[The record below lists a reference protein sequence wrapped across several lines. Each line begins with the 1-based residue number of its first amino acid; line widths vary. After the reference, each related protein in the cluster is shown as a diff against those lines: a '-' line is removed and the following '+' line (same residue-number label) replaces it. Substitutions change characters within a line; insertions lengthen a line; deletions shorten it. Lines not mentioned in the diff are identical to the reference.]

1 MILSN
6 ILLIFGSS
14 GGVLE
19 AAVRTSY
26 NMLTGDDL
34 EQLEFK
40 ELKEMK
46 GIKESSIEILGK
58 EVKVAVA
65 SGLANARR
73 LLERIRDG
81 KAHYEI
87 IEIMACPGGC
97 IGGAGQPLLR
107 GNVSKLEKRMK
118 AIHTEDRDKPI
129 RRSYK
134 NKSIKKI

>member
-1 MILSN
+1 M
-6 ILLIFGSS
+6 IFGSS

-19 AAVRTSY
+19 AAVRTAY

-65 SGLANARR
+65 SGLQMREDFWKE
-73 LLERIRDG
+73 LEME
-81 KAHYEI
+81 KFTT
-87 IEIMACPGGC
+87 
-97 IGGAGQPLLR
+97 
-107 GNVSKLEKRMK
+107 KL
-118 AIHTEDRDKPI
+118 
-129 RRSYK
+129 
-134 NKSIKKI
+134 

>member
-14 GGVLE
+14 GGVFK
-19 AAVRTSY
+19 AAVRTAY

-87 IEIMACPGGC
+87 IEIMAC
-97 IGGAGQPLLR
+97 ALW
-107 GNVSKLEKRMK
+107 MY
-118 AIHTEDRDKPI
+118 
-129 RRSYK
+129 RRSW
-134 NKSIKKI
+134 STTS